1 MMGVGMKS
9 LVWFAP
15 IVSSFIVYLFSTRMQ
30 VEEKTKEQL
39 LVGGGEKRNA

>member
-15 IVSSFIVYLFSTRMQ
+15 IVSSFIIYLFSTHMQ

-39 LVGGGEKRNA
+39 LVGCGEGHNA

>member
-1 MMGVGMKS
+1 MGVGMKS

-15 IVSSFIVYLFSTRMQ
+15 IVSSFIVYLFSTHMQ

-39 LVGGGEKRNA
+39 LVGCGEGHNA